1 MAEYKGSGL
10 DITQGEASFPV
21 AASTIIEGGVM
32 VAVNASGY
40 AVEASADN
48 ALFLVG
54 RCRKRTDNSTGNA
67 GDVSVWVEQGIFYF
81 DNATGSGAVV
91 AADLERTYCY
101 ATDDRTVSK
110 SAGAG
115 VRPVAGVPKRLGSA
129 ADATTN
135 KVAVQIPGTTS
146 AVLSPSQLSP
156 SGASQPFFA
165 RNVAAAGNV
174 ADLAAFT
181 VAGNDGVTN
190 VEGDVVV
197 LLEQTTAA
205 ACGPYVVGAVSG
217 GAAPLTRP
225 DWWRT
230 GMTLPGG
237 VEIKLGPEGTVF
249 KNCTLKAM
257 VAAKSFVVGTTDPAL
272 YPVEVNVAATLV
284 AGTVTLSTIPV
295 FSLNTQVL
303 CSRKAANTSTATTGG
318 YHATVA
324 GANGLTAGKRGTAAI
339 VIEATVAAGTINNA
353 DISTLHVTVKN
364 GQS

>member
-1 MAEYKGSGL
+1 MSEYKGSGL
-10 DITQGEASFPV
+10 DVTQSEASFPV

-32 VAVNASGY
+32 VAVNAAGN

-54 RCRKRTDNSTGNA
+54 RCRKRVDNSTGNA
-67 GDVSVWVEQGIFYF
+67 GDVSVWVEQGIFFF
-81 DNATGSGAVV
+81 DNASGTGAIT

-101 ATDDRTVSK
+101 ASDDRTVSRTA
-110 SAGAG
+110 SAGA
-115 VRPVAGVPKRLGSA
+115 RPVAGVPKRMGSA
-129 ADATTN
+129 ADGTAG

-146 AVLSPSQLSP
+146 AALSPSQISP

-165 RNVAAAGNV
+165 RGVAAAGNV
-174 ADLAAFT
+174 ASLAAFT
-181 VAGNDGVTN
+181 VASNDGLTY

-197 LLEQTTAA
+197 LLEQTSAA

-257 VAAKSFVVGTTDPAL
+257 LAAKSFVVGTTDPEL
-272 YPVEVNVAATLV
+272 NPVEVNVAATLV

-295 FSLNTQVL
+295 FSLNTQVIAT
-303 CSRKAANTSTATTGG
+303 RKAANTATLTVGG
-318 YHATVA
+318 YHATSG
-324 GANGLTAGKRGTAAI
+324 GANGLTVGKRGTAAI
-339 VIEATVAAGTINNA
+339 IIEACVGAGTINVA